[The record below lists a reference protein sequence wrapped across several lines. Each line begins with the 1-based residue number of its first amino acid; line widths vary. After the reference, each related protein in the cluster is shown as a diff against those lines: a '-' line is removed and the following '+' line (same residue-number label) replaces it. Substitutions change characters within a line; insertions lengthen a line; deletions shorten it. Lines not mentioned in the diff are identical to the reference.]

1 MQVWT
6 VVLAWLLNVL
16 GLSLALAI
24 FEILI
29 ERQNGWASA
38 ANPKGWGRKLFGG
51 SILSRVCE
59 KPYLTV
65 YHLVVFAVVV
75 PLILWGELLLVES
88 FGIGHP
94 VFGPLF
100 VSSQANLVMRVEG
113 VALIPLLFLTAA
125 WFSIL
130 VVEDALWFL
139 LNWYYPKSMED
150 LLAGNIWWH
159 THWLTLGP
167 IKLPRFYVT
176 TPLVAVA
183 FLVAS
188 LAPLWLSPR

>member
-1 MQVWT
+1 M
-6 VVLAWLLNVL
+6 AWFLNVL
-16 GLSLALAI
+16 GLSLVLAI

-38 ANPKGWGRKLFGG
+38 ADPKGWGRKLFLG
-51 SILSRVCE
+51 SVISRVCE
-59 KPYLTV
+59 KHYLTV
-65 YHLVVFAVVV
+65 YHVFVFALVI
-75 PLILWGELLLVES
+75 PMILWGELWLVAS

-94 VFGPLF
+94 VFSRL
-100 VSSQANLVMRVEG
+100 VVAAQANLVMQVGG

-150 LLAGNIWWH
+150 LLSGNIWWH
-159 THWLTLGP
+159 TRWLTLGS

-176 TPLVAVA
+176 TPLVAAA